1 MDTAKIIVAK
11 PTGEEQGNIADSAEV
26 DVDIGDKCDFEIS
39 IDSEDWDKERYG
51 YGCRFFIPGTE
62 YGGFI
67 GSITSNTKLGK
78 ITLGGYT
85 WRGMLIYKIIAPPEG
100 QDHLILSGEL
110 NDVIREMIGD
120 RFDGLIEVP
129 KKSTGITVTNWK
141 VDRYV
146 TLYDAI
152 MKLLNQHGYR
162 LNIEYVQP
170 SGLDYGYIAMEALP
184 VIDYSEELEYSQEAK
199 ANVTIKDYRAGV
211 NHLICAGEGE
221 NQERVILHLYVQ
233 GDGSIGKEQYYYGKD
248 ELEAVY
254 DYSSADKE
262 KLEEGGIK
270 KLQELQNYKKCE
282 ITVEDIELE
291 VGDIVAGYDAI
302 TDTTVKKPIVQK
314 ILKVKDGEVTIDYK
328 MKGDD

>member
-1 MDTAKIIVAK
+1 
-11 PTGEEQGNIADSAEV
+11 
-26 DVDIGDKCDFEIS
+26 
-39 IDSEDWDKERYG
+39 
-51 YGCRFFIPGTE
+51 
-62 YGGFI
+62 
-67 GSITSNTKLGK
+67 
-78 ITLGGYT
+78 
-85 WRGMLIYKIIAPPEG
+85 MLIYKIIEPPEG

-129 KKSTGITVTNWK
+129 KKSTGITVSNWK

-184 VIDYSEELEYSQEAK
+184 IIDYSEKLEYSQEAK

-221 NQERVILHLYVQ
+221 NQERAILHLYVQ
-233 GDGSIGKEQYYYGKD
+233 KDGSIGKEQYYYGKD

-302 TDTTVKKPIVQK
+302 TDTTVKKPIIQK
-314 ILKVKDGEVTIDYK
+314 ILKLKDGEATIDYK